1 MDTEN
6 TNKKLYVGNLP
17 YSATDQELTELFGA
31 AGTVESASVI
41 SDRQTNRSKGFGFVE
56 MATAEEAEEAIKKF
70 NETEMGGRK
79 IIVSIARPKEDRND
93 RFSS

>member
-1 MDTEN
+1 MEEN

-17 YSATDQELTELFGA
+17 YTTTDQELSEMFAA
-31 AGTVESASVI
+31 AGTVESATVI

-79 IIVSIARPKEDRND
+79 IIVSIARPKEDRSD